1 VVEALVGLGFAAKPA
16 EQTVDAVLA
25 GDGTSDA
32 SALLRAA
39 LTRLGGKGR

>member
-1 VVEALVGLGFAAKPA
+1 
-16 EQTVDAVLA
+16 VLA
-25 GDGTSDA
+25 GDGEADA

>member
-16 EQTVDAVLA
+16 EQAVDAVMVTNNGA
-25 GDGTSDA
+25 DA